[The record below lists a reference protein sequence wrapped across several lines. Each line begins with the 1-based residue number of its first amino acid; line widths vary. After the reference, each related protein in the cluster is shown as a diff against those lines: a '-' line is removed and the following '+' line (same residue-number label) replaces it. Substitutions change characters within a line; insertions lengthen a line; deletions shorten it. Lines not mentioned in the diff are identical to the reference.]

1 MKYVLEALAPLL
13 ISIGGALA
21 FILIL
26 RAVCIH
32 VQRPREA
39 RRDTY
44 TPLSPTLQWMNTAG
58 SILLATNKHSFRY
71 MGGVFYPGNENKQE
85 SVDSIKRSLW
95 DYWEIQGH
103 ESAMDT
109 MTRLVRSGMRR
120 WYGEEMQ
127 KLETVYHGYSEEE
140 LIEVARQENPKADED
155 SFLPKMIMAYRR
167 YGENALLGWDAG
179 RAAYIIQWCY
189 FVGYVSMEEVLE
201 IGVEAGKMAQK
212 YFQNWEEMMES
223 YLLGGQYWQRED
235 ASDPDSMTAERWKIY
250 EALWKGKKPYKKI
263 PYTTIAFD
271 TPLSREIITDR
282 YGIMPEYQK
291 YYRKE

>member
-26 RAVCIH
+26 RAICIH

-291 YYRKE
+291 YYRKK

>member
-26 RAVCIH
+26 RAICIH